1 MSRPLYET
9 DADLK
14 RETDVVKM
22 FETAWDVSM
31 MKLPIQYKLDYMVT
45 RNDKLLSFCEIKSKK
60 DYPYENL
67 DRNGGFAFSLA
78 KWIAAEEMC
87 KASNKSFILIVKLT
101 DGLYYS
107 RFGVGHHQFK
117 PDDVVISGRIDRGD
131 WQDVE
136 PMVVIR
142 MEKFKK
148 LKDS

>member
-1 MSRPLYET
+1 
-9 DADLK
+9 
-14 RETDVVKM
+14 
-22 FETAWDVSM
+22 
-31 MKLPIQYKLDYMVT
+31 
-45 RNDKLLSFCEIKSKK
+45 
-60 DYPYENL
+60 
-67 DRNGGFAFSLA
+67 
-78 KWIAAEEMC
+78 MC